1 MVNKFCLGVVLY
13 NPTAEELRR
22 LNTYTQSGFFKEVL
36 VYDNSVSTHQ
46 GQVPAS
52 VKYTFYNHNNGLSIP
67 YNQMIEYCTQQQYD
81 YLCIL
86 DQDSNYPLE
95 EMKKLIDFINEHP
108 QDLVNTAIIAPRYY
122 KPLEKQHSRQQK
134 LSTVK
139 WTINSGSFLN
149 VKLLQ
154 RKGLSYDEKV
164 FLDAL
169 DFDFCWSV
177 REKDCLV
184 QIYEDSV
191 FVQNLGQL
199 VKGRSFCSHSSS
211 RYYNIVHNKKH
222 IHRKRLGY
230 VLGTAI
236 AIIKT
241 GSTISK
247 VLLYE
252 ENKWPKLK
260 SCLKGLIK

>member
-1 MVNKFCLGVVLY
+1 MVNKFGLGVVLY
-13 NPTAEELRR
+13 NPSADELMR
-22 LNTYTQSGFFKEVL
+22 LNTYTQSGFFNDIL
-36 VYDNSVSTHQ
+36 VYDNSASTHQ

-95 EMKKLIDFINEHP
+95 EMKKLIDFINTHS

-122 KPLEKQHSRQQK
+122 KPLEKQRSRQQK
-134 LSTVK
+134 VSTVK

-149 VKLLQ
+149 IKLLQ

-169 DFDFCWSV
+169 DLDFGWSV
-177 REKDCLV
+177 REKGCLV

-191 FVQNLGQL
+191 FVQQLGQP
-199 VKGRSFCSHSSS
+199 VKGSTFRGHSPA

-222 IHRKRLGY
+222 IHRKHFGYLLGSI
-230 VLGTAI
+230 I

-252 ENKWPKLK
+252 DNKWPKLK
-260 SCLKGLIK
+260 ACLKGLIK